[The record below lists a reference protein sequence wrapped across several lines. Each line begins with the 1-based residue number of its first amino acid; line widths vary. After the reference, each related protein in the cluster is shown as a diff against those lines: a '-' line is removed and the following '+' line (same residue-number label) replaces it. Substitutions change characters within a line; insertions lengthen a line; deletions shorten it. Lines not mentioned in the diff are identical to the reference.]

1 MRRPVSD
8 SVLPVCALQRGQ
20 QGAVVSVGVKD
31 PKLTRQ
37 LTQLGIAP
45 GSVLN
50 VIRNDP
56 PYLIFRV
63 NEREIVINDAVSE
76 KILAIVQETYRN

>member
-1 MRRPVSD
+1 
-8 SVLPVCALQRGQ
+8 
-20 QGAVVSVGVKD
+20 VVSVGVKD

-45 GSVLN
+45 GSLLN

-56 PYLIFRV
+56 PYVIFRV
-63 NEREIVINDAVSE
+63 NEREVVIDDAVSG
-76 KILAIVQETYRN
+76 KMLAVVYDNE